1 MVIVYQPIAQI
12 PRAASDQATALES
25 ITELRPEP
33 FSGLWPQF
41 GERPYDGP
49 GVRMWDSGRV
59 AKEDGYRAVEGW
71 IWHENVQPF
80 LALLA
85 RYAGYDFDDT
95 DWQAVE
101 LGLEATDDEHLDRW
115 YSYPL
120 VGSDHRV
127 EVHLAN
133 AVEGDEVS
141 VRVVGAS
148 Q

>member
-1 MVIVYQPIAQI
+1 
-12 PRAASDQATALES
+12 
-25 ITELRPEP
+25 
-33 FSGLWPQF
+33 
-41 GERPYDGP
+41 
-49 GVRMWDSGRV
+49 MWDSGRV

-71 IWHENVQPF
+71 IWNENVQPF

-101 LGLEATDDEHLDRW
+101 LGLEATDDEHLRW

-133 AVEGDEVS
+133 AVEGNEPFS
-141 VRVVGAS
+141 VTSRDGS
-148 Q
+148 

>member
-1 MVIVYQPIAQI
+1 
-12 PRAASDQATALES
+12 
-25 ITELRPEP
+25 
-33 FSGLWPQF
+33 
-41 GERPYDGP
+41 
-49 GVRMWDSGRV
+49 MWDSGRV

-95 DWQAVE
+95 DWQVVE
-101 LGLEATDDEHLDRW
+101 LGLEATDDEHRDRW

-148 Q
+148 DPELRLRADTLMAAFATRSTP